1 MLKIDP
7 FNLICTIANLLILF
21 AALKIFLFKPVQ
33 KIIAERQAQADA
45 QLNEAAEKQAQADA
59 LKEQYNTSLAN
70 AEAEKKQILSTA
82 RKDADAQYQ
91 KIIDDAK
98 TQARQIEENAVA
110 EAESQKK
117 RILKNTEKEIADM
130 VVTAAQKVVGTQSGA
145 KIDRSLYDEFLVKA
159 GEKQ

>member
-1 MLKIDP
+1 MVQKQREYLQSSKQLLTFAQQKTFSKFEIMKRKV
-7 FNLICTIANLLILF
+7 FILLLNLLFCLSF
-21 AALKIFLFKPVQ
+21 TM
-33 KIIAERQAQADA
+33 AQEPAKS
-45 QLNEAAEKQAQADA
+45 QLHQ
-59 LKEQYNTSLAN
+59 
-70 AEAEKKQILSTA
+70 
-82 RKDADAQYQ
+82 R
-91 KIIDDAK
+91 
-98 TQARQIEENAVA
+98 A